1 MKASERLRVSTL
13 RMLLAD
19 VKNEVLRRRE
29 ELDEAGFVALVRKG
43 IKQRQEAAE
52 QFRAGGRAELA
63 AKEEEEAALLAGYLP
78 QQASEDEIRAAVAE
92 FVGVQ
97 SLAGPAAI
105 GAVMKAMLARFGA
118 GADGATISRIAREI
132 LATPR

>member
-78 QQASEDEIRAAVAE
+78 QQASEDEIRAAVA
-92 FVGVQ
+92 
-97 SLAGPAAI
+97 
-105 GAVMKAMLARFGA
+105 
-118 GADGATISRIAREI
+118 
-132 LATPR
+132 